1 MSEPRLLIR
10 QVRYANKAFWR
21 NPAAAFFTFVF
32 PLMFLVI
39 FTAVIGNGR
48 SRVGGVTVDEH
59 RYFLVAMMSFA
70 VITAC
75 YTNLAMS
82 VTAQR
87 EAGILKRVR
96 GTPMPAWLYLAARV
110 LFSTLVALLLV
121 VISSA
126 FGWIVY
132 GTTWPTGD
140 LLVRFA
146 LTLVVGAAS
155 FAAIALATTAA
166 IPNEDAAPAVV
177 NGLIFPLL
185 FLSGIFFPIP
195 DDAPAW
201 ITTIGRIFPVRHFA
215 DAMRASFFG
224 APPRF
229 AWSDVV
235 VVAAWGVAAL
245 LLAARF
251 FSWEPR
257 R

>member
-1 MSEPRLLIR
+1 MSTPALLLR

-39 FTAVIGNGR
+39 FTAVIGGGR
-48 SRVGGVTVDEH
+48 SRVAGVLFDEH

-82 VTAQR
+82 VTSQR

-96 GTPMPAWLYLAARV
+96 GTPLPGWVYLAGRIV
-110 LFSTLVALLLV
+110 FSTLVALLLV
-121 VISSA
+121 VIA
-126 FGWIVY
+126 GVFGFVVY
-132 GTTWPTGD
+132 GTTGPTGSS
-140 LLVRFA
+140 LVEFVA
-146 LTLVVGAAS
+146 TLVVGAAA
-155 FAAIALATTAA
+155 FAAIALATTAL

-185 FLSGIFFPIP
+185 FLSGIFFPIT
-195 DDAPAW
+195 DSAPAW
-201 ITTIGRIFPVRHFA
+201 ISAIGRIFPIRHFA

-224 APPRF
+224 SPFRF
-229 AWSDVV
+229 SWADVA
-235 VVAAWGVAAL
+235 VVALWGVAGL
-245 LLAARF
+245 LLAVRF

>member
-1 MSEPRLLIR
+1 MSAAALLLR

-39 FTAVIGNGR
+39 FTAVIGGGR
-48 SRVGGVTVDEH
+48 SRVSGVSIDEH

-96 GTPMPAWLYLAARV
+96 GTPLPAWVYLTGRV
-110 LFSTLVALLLV
+110 VFSTLVALLLV
-121 VISSA
+121 IIAGA
-126 FGWIVY
+126 FGFIVY
-132 GTTWPTGD
+132 GTTGPTGTS
-140 LLVRFA
+140 LVEFA
-146 LTLVVGAAS
+146 ATLVVGAAA

-177 NGLIFPLL
+177 NGLIFPIL
-185 FLSGIFFPIP
+185 FLSGIFFPIG

-201 ITTIGRIFPVRHFA
+201 ISTIGRMFPVRHFA

-224 APPRF
+224 APFKF

-245 LLAARF
+245 LVAARF